1 MRRMIFVLSGWL
13 FLATAPAI
21 ADQNDPRLVELFARL
36 QKTDNRL
43 EAETLENLIWGIWY
57 SSEDVEVNRLMD
69 QGERAMQRQDMRT
82 AIGAFTKIIEIAPDF
97 AEGWNRRATALF
109 MIGEY
114 EASRADV
121 AETLA
126 REPRHFGAL
135 SGLGLINQAEDRGEE
150 AIQAWEK
157 ALEVNPN
164 MPSVQQNIEEMKA
177 KLAEDNI

>member
-1 MRRMIFVLSGWL
+1 MQRIIFVLLSWL
-13 FLATAPAI
+13 FLAAAPAM
-21 ADQNDPRLVELFARL
+21 ADQNDPRLNDLFARL

-57 SSEDVEVNRLMD
+57 SSEDAEVNRLMD

-97 AEGWNRRATALF
+97 AEGWNRRATALY

-135 SGLGLINQAEDRGEE
+135 SGLGLINQAEDKGEE

-164 MPSVQQNIEEMKA
+164 MPSVQQNIEEMQA

>member
-1 MRRMIFVLSGWL
+1 MIFVLLSW
-13 FLATAPAI
+13 FILATAPAI
-21 ADQNDPRLVELFARL
+21 ADQNDPRLNDLFARL

-57 SSEDVEVNRLMD
+57 SSEDAEVNRLMD